1 MIARGKRMLA
11 TVSAI
16 EGERIDLGSSL
27 AMIAHTG
34 L

>member
-16 EGERIDLGSSL
+16 EGERIDLGSSP